1 MIMKIITEQLA
12 EHLPQDHELKKQ
24 NIVNPTNFNHLYQ
37 LLISSK
43 IDEII
48 VIDSTKNHKF
58 KQGTIL
64 PIHDHINRTGTNIL
78 RGKQLF
84 LGIDFIDIT
93 NIYAK
98 NINGIITDCCGKN
111 LNQNYEYPS
120 HYICHITTLA
130 CAMNINNIQ
139 GFLYNT
145 T

>member
-12 EHLPQDHELKKQ
+12 EQLPQDHELKKQ
-24 NIVNPTNFNHLYQ
+24 NIVNPTNFNHIHQ

-48 VIDSTKNHKF
+48 VTDSTINHKL
-58 KQGTIL
+58 KRGTIIPL
-64 PIHDHINRTGTNIL
+64 HDHINRTGTNIL
-78 RGKQLF
+78 RGKQKL
-84 LGIDFIDIT
+84 LEINFIDT
-93 NIYAK
+93 TKIYAK
-98 NINGIITDCCGKN
+98 NINGIVTDCSGKK

-139 GFLYNT
+139 GFLYNIT
-145 T
+145 